1 MKELKF
7 NKKPGMP
14 LYLQIYEH
22 LLQKIEEGIWPEE
35 SMIPTEAELCKEYS
49 VSSITVREAIKLLV
63 KEGKLSRT
71 AGKGTFITPQKLVH
85 KLNRF
90 FSFTR
95 WANQHGLRP
104 ASRVLRVETMDCDS
118 HIAGHL
124 SISEKDPVIRVERLR
139 LGDDQPLMLE
149 VIWIPEYL
157 CPDLHL
163 KNLSNV
169 PLNDILNNE
178 YGIPLVKA
186 IESIEPRS
194 TDEYTSHMLGIG
206 KDVLLLYV
214 EHTAYTKKNKIV
226 YFVSSTYR
234 CDKVKFT
241 IELTSS

>member
-1 MKELKF
+1 MKESKF
-7 NKKPGMP
+7 HKKTGIP

-22 LLQKIEEGIWPEE
+22 LLQKIEEGIWPTEY
-35 SMIPTEAELCKEYS
+35 MIPTEAELCKEYE

-63 KEGKLSRT
+63 NSGKLSRT
-71 AGKGTFITPQKLVH
+71 AGKGTFVTQQQLVH

-95 WANQHGLRP
+95 WANQNGLKP
-104 ASRVLRVETMDCDS
+104 ASRILRVETMDCDK

-124 SISEKDPVIRVERLR
+124 GISEKDPVIRIERLR
-139 LGDDQPLMLE
+139 LGDDEPLMLE
-149 VIWIPEYL
+149 MIWIPEQL
-157 CPDLHL
+157 CPKLHL

-169 PLNDILNNE
+169 PLNDIIYDE
-178 YGIPLVKA
+178 YGIPLIKA
-186 IESIEPRS
+186 IESIEPRY
-194 TDEYTSHMLGIG
+194 TDEHTSRLLGIG

-214 EHTAYTKKNKIV
+214 EHTAYTKKDKIV

-234 CDKVKFT
+234 CDRVKFT